1 MDSLVS
7 VVATSNNS
15 WFARLNAALLANGIS
30 DDESMQVM
38 SYLNCKLGLVNSIGT
53 SQT

>member
-7 VVATSNNS
+7 DVATSNNS
-15 WFARLNAALLANGIS
+15 WFARLNGELLAHGI
-30 DDESMQVM
+30 DDKSMQAA
-38 SYLNCKLGLVNSIGT
+38 SYLNCKLGLVKSIGT

>member
-7 VVATSNNS
+7 VVATSNSS
-15 WFARLNAALLANGIS
+15 WFTKLNEALLANGI
-30 DDESMQVM
+30 DDKSVQAMP
-38 SYLNCKLGLVNSIGT
+38 YLNCKLGLVNSIGT